1 MLIRHRRAWG
11 EMENIVELTLAKL
24 RICQYNIQ
32 LPSIPKATK
41 TFSQQAKNFFRYLF
55 KFIFPFFAVNVGKTS
70 AISSRQWLKLP
81 FTQ

>member
-1 MLIRHRRAWG
+1 MLIRHRKAWG
-11 EMENIVELTLAKL
+11 KMEDIVELTLFSYL
-24 RICQYNIQ
+24 
-32 LPSIPKATK
+32 PKATK
-41 TFSQQAKNFFRYLF
+41 NFSQQAKNFFCYLF